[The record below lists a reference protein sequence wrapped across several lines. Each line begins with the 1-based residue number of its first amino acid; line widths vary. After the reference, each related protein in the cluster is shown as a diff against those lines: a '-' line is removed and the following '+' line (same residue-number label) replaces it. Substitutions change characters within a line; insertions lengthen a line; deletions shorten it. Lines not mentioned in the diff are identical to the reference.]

1 MNENIFNAILNVSSE
16 MCPANAVQQRKKV
29 PYKTPRCKRHEV
41 YMDDEMQSEHADRN
55 DGSSH
60 GHVIQFH
67 RLDN

>member
-1 MNENIFNAILNVSSE
+1 VSGERSS
-16 MCPANAVQQRKKV
+16 AGRKFH
-29 PYKTPRCKRHEV
+29 TRHHGV
-41 YMDDEMQSEHADRN
+41 NDTRSMDDEMQSEHADRN